1 MECRRPA
8 QRPPI
13 RSSAIFSQIDR
24 EVAEQ
29 LGVTHPT
36 ISTWV
41 KEHRPKLPAPRLAGH
56 EKVERQ
62 SSAAA
67 APRSKQDHGKEAS
80 KYMK

>member
-1 MECRRPA
+1 M
-8 QRPPI
+8 
-13 RSSAIFSQIDR
+13 
-24 EVAEQ
+24 
-29 LGVTHPT
+29 THPT